1 MKLSHVDRLLALA
14 LAVPSVVQ
22 VLVQPIASRPVG
34 VLIALGSTIPI
45 AWRTTYPAAAA
56 LAGSAVWLI
65 PADGYLMLGYVAAF
79 VLYYS
84 LAAHVTSTRR
94 VALVLGAGIAAS
106 IAGSAVQG
114 AVLGEYFVAVS
125 AVAAP
130 ALVGRIVRRQRR
142 QAAQLADLAHQL
154 DLERERGMRAAVAE
168 ERARIARELHDVV
181 AHGLSVIAI
190 QSDAAEA
197 ALDHDASLAREPLR
211 TIRATST
218 EAMAEMRRLLGV
230 LRADGAVA
238 DLDPQPG
245 LVQLPAL
252 VERVSASGVPVTVE
266 VRGEPRSMPASVDLS
281 AYRIVQEA
289 LTNVG
294 KHAAGATADVR
305 LTWLPDALSLEVR
318 DRGNGSANGSG
329 SANGNGSAN
338 GSGHGLLGMRERVRM
353 LGGEL
358 RTGPA
363 PGGGFA
369 VEARLPLE
377 GAV

>member
-1 MKLSHVDRLLALA
+1 MRLRHVDRLLALA

-34 VLIALGSTIPI
+34 VLIALGSTLPI
-45 AWRTTYPAAAA
+45 AWRTTHPAAAA

-65 PADGYLMLGYVAAF
+65 PSDGYVMLGYVAAF

-94 VALVLGAGIAAS
+94 VALVVAAGIAAS
-106 IAGSAVQG
+106 IVASIQQG
-114 AVLGEYFVAVS
+114 AVLGEYFVALS

-130 ALVGRIVRRQRR
+130 ALVGRIVRGQRR
-142 QAAQLADLAHQL
+142 QAARLADLAHQL

-181 AHGLSVIAI
+181 AHGLSGMAVQA
-190 QSDAAEA
+190 DAADA
-197 ALDHDASLAREPLR
+197 ALDHDPALAREPLR

-218 EAMAEMRRLLGV
+218 EAMSEMRRLLGV
-230 LRADGAVA
+230 LRADGVAA

-252 VERVSASGVPVTVE
+252 VERVCASGVPVTVE

-294 KHAAGATADVR
+294 KHATGSAADVC
-305 LTWLPDALSLEVR
+305 LTWLPDALSLTVR
-318 DRGNGSANGSG
+318 DHGGAH
-329 SANGNGSAN
+329 ANGNGAR
-338 GSGHGLLGMRERVRM
+338 SG
-353 LGGEL
+353 
-358 RTGPA
+358 A
-363 PGGGFA
+363 
-369 VEARLPLE
+369 
-377 GAV
+377 GAVNG